1 MSAEKGNQKIAAEVK
16 SFIGK
21 SRINDL
27 EKALGQYI
35 LYYDIMQETYPD
47 RSLYLAISE
56 DAFEE
61 IFTEPVGEVLLRKKR
76 LNLIVFD
83 EQQEIIVQWIP

>member
-1 MSAEKGNQKIAAEVK
+1 
-16 SFIGK
+16 
-21 SRINDL
+21 
-27 EKALGQYI
+27 
-35 LYYDIMQETYPD
+35 MQETDPD

-61 IFTEPVGEVLLRKKR
+61 IFTESVGEVLLRKKR